1 MRPNRAPSQRQL
13 RVGEVLRHAL
23 ADLFARGEMR
33 DPELSDAAVTVA
45 EVSVSPD
52 LKNAIAFVMPLGGV
66 NADMI
71 IDALNR
77 SRKHIR
83 GQVSRGV
90 MLKHMPEVSFE
101 LDGSYDYSELV
112 DRLLST
118 PKVAQD
124 LDD

>member
-1 MRPNRAPSQRQL
+1 MRPSKAPSQRQL

-23 ADLFARGEMR
+23 AELFTRGDLR

-45 EVSVSPD
+45 EVAVSPD
-52 LKNAIAFVMPLGGV
+52 LKNAIAFVMPLGGQ
-66 NADMI
+66 NADLI
-71 IDALNR
+71 LDALNR
-77 SRKHIR
+77 SKKYIR
-83 GQVSRGV
+83 GQISRSV
-90 MLKHMPEVSFE
+90 MLKHMPDLTFD

-112 DRLLST
+112 GRLLST